1 MSATLLRR
9 RHGIQKESRVFNK
22 QLWVL
27 VVRADSPLQPTG
39 RTVVFPNSVVFTGS
53 FFKHPR
59 GEAAG

>member
-27 VVRADSPLQPTG
+27 VMRAVIGVGVDD
-39 RTVVFPNSVVFTGS
+39 
-53 FFKHPR
+53 
-59 GEAAG
+59 